1 MKMLLSMAMALLV
14 ANGSPEDTH
23 QTASINSIEEQLKM
37 PKGAN
42 TIAHYSRFY
51 AKLETGEV
59 RAVFIEGAYDGLRVG
74 QRRWLADAKL
84 LPVVFDGGCYV
95 VTVLFDPRAG
105 TVKQASCNG
114 VA

>member
-1 MKMLLSMAMALLV
+1 MMATALLA
-14 ANGSPEDTH
+14 ANGSTEDAH
-23 QTASINSIEEQLKM
+23 QTASMNSIEKRLKM

-51 AKLETGEV
+51 AKLKTGEV
-59 RAVFIEGAYDGLRVG
+59 RAVFIEEAHDGLPVG

-95 VTVLFDPRAG
+95 VTVVFDPRAAIV
-105 TVKQASCNG
+105 TQAYCNG